1 MNRAQLIS
9 MCTNNV
15 TDGNDGVPVWSAQQ
29 KRVASAAERAGLVT
43 VERTDLIF
51 GGLKEWRVRLV
62 GVAPIT
68 RMEVVFETQRARYP
82 RVPA

>member
-1 MNRAQLIS
+1 MNRAQLIA

-29 KRVASAAERAGLVT
+29 KRVARILELEGLVT
-43 VERTDLIF
+43 IERTDVVF

-62 GVAPIT
+62 GAAKVT
-68 RMEVVFETQRARYP
+68 RMKAKMV
-82 RVPA
+82 